1 MLKLIRFLKPY
12 RLGALLGPLFMLLE
26 VTMDLL
32 QPRLMESIVNDGV
45 AAGNLGHITQTG
57 LLMLAAAAVGLI
69 GGVCCTIFSTIA
81 SQNFAGD
88 LRQAMFEKVQS
99 FSIRNMERF
108 ESGSIVTRLTGDVV
122 QLQNMVL
129 MSLRMFPRQIFQF
142 TGSLIMA
149 VLISPQLTLILLVMI
164 PLVLL
169 LLTVFTRKSIPLYGD
184 VQHKLDRLNLAMQE
198 NLSGI
203 LVVKAFVRSEY
214 EELRFEGSNS
224 RFLQASLKAARLMA
238 LNTPLVSMILNF
250 SVVAALWYGGV
261 LSGKGLLSV
270 GELAAFLTYITKLLF
285 ATLGMGGQLMTLSR
299 AKASADRINEVLD
312 TPRIERTAGYCR
324 AIRNRMPK
332 TTSAAG

>member
-250 SVVAALWYGGV
+250 SVVAA
-261 LSGKGLLSV
+261 
-270 GELAAFLTYITKLLF
+270 
-285 ATLGMGGQLMTLSR
+285 
-299 AKASADRINEVLD
+299 
-312 TPRIERTAGYCR
+312 
-324 AIRNRMPK
+324 
-332 TTSAAG
+332 